1 MMGKDIGG
9 KIRGA
14 VFALVAGI
22 VILYLVPINFAAAD
36 SLNRQFYPHCA
47 IGSESV
53 RNVHVTKVDAIGSA
67 TAATNIV
74 GKVVSLKKGASGK
87 CSLQAIP
94 GVLTSAGTKA
104 GDDATVNLR
113 TDSGVDF
120 NLEIKG
126 AASSTQT
133 ATTAVDDLASTST
146 GYTDASAFTGAV
158 WATPGE
164 VMSRFQGINRLVT
177 SILPVLIT
185 VGLFAVVGF
194 GAAKMWRGGDMG
206 SSIGV
211 EVGIVIVVV
220 VVMNLAPSMFDGII
234 EGATANAG
242 QYGVTSQFSGIT
254 DLLFGLLPLLL
265 VLSLIGLLAW
275 RGYSGYKSFQGG
287 GGSRVSDPMGG
298 M

>member
-53 RNVHVTKVDAIGSA
+53 RNVHVTKVNKPSA
-67 TAATNIV
+67 ETATLVSTIV
-74 GKVVSLKKGASGK
+74 GTVVSLTPEDGK
-87 CSLQAIP
+87 CQLPAIQIYV
-94 GVLTSAGTKA
+94 GEAGNA
-104 GDDATVNLR
+104 ATGTVELR

-120 NLEIKG
+120 TVPTPTS
-126 AASSTQT
+126 ASTVKTST
-133 ATTAVDDLASTST
+133 AVVDDLSAAAA
-146 GYTDASAFTGAV
+146 GASAAAAFPNAV
-158 WATPGE
+158 WALPGE

-177 SILPVLIT
+177 SILPVLVT

-254 DLLFGLLPLLL
+254 DLLFGLLPLLV